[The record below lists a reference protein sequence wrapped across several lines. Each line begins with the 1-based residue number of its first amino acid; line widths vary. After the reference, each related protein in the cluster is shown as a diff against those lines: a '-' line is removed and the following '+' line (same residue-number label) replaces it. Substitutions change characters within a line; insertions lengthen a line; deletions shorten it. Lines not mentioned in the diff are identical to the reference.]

1 MTRFAAAL
9 IAMAV
14 SFPFSVAVAQEPAP
28 APAEPA
34 AEAAEIDPA
43 RLELAQELLVVSTSS
58 DTFDAVLPNIADQV
72 KTTLIR
78 SNPQMQLG
86 IIEIVD
92 KVALELV
99 EKRADLDRVLARIWA
114 SAFEESELQELIDF
128 YSSETGKKFAER
140 QPRLIA
146 AQLGAAEAWGRTL
159 SQEMLRQVQAQL
171 RAASEAEARSLTG
184 AAPAEGEAAPAAGQ

>member
-1 MTRFAAAL
+1 MTRFIAAL
-9 IAMAV
+9 IAMAAC
-14 SFPFSVAVAQEPAP
+14 FPFSVAVAQEPAP
-28 APAEPA
+28 ADPA
-34 AEAAEIDPA
+34 AQAPEVDPA
-43 RLELAQELLVVSTSS
+43 RLELAEELIVLSRSR

-92 KVALELV
+92 KVALDLV

-114 SAFEESELQELIDF
+114 SVFEESELQDLVDF

-140 QPRLIA
+140 QPRLLA
-146 AQLGAAEAWGRTL
+146 AQIGAAEAWGRTL

>member
-1 MTRFAAAL
+1 MTRFIAAL
-9 IAMAV
+9 IAAAAF
-14 SFPFSVAVAQEPAP
+14 FPFSVAVAQEPAP
-28 APAEPA
+28 AEPA
-34 AEAAEIDPA
+34 AEAPEVDPA
-43 RLELAQELLVVSTSS
+43 RLELAQELIVLSKSR

-92 KVALELV
+92 RVALDLV
-99 EKRADLDRVLARIWA
+99 DKRADLDRVLARIWA
-114 SAFEESELQELIDF
+114 SVFEEQELQDLIDF

-140 QPRLIA
+140 QPRLLA
-146 AQLGAAEAWGRTL
+146 AQLGAAEAWGRSL
-159 SQEMLRQVQAQL
+159 SQEMLRQVQTQL
-171 RAASEAEARSLTG
+171 RATSEAEARSLTG

>member
-43 RLELAQELLVVSTSS
+43 RLELAQELLVVSRSR

-184 AAPAEGEAAPAAGQ
+184 AAPPEGEAAPAAGQ